1 MIQKT
6 LGLFKGKIFDGAPSE
21 TSVSTVRCPQNIV
34 FGDLVKILES
44 VLFATLASLVLPSVM
59 RAQDLKADILANE
72 TKVWQTFLGTHPDT
86 AAFDRLVVSDYLCIE
101 ANGVLMTKA
110 ENVAQLTHLT
120 FSSFKIQDPQIRVL
134 SPSTALIVARVRFAG
149 TADGHNMSG
158 ETLTS
163 TVWVKRGNKWLA
175 QLHTETFAKQ

>member
-1 MIQKT
+1 V
-6 LGLFKGKIFDGAPSE
+6 P
-21 TSVSTVRCPQNIV
+21 
-34 FGDLVKILES
+34 
-44 VLFATLASLVLPSVM
+44 
-59 RAQDLKADILANE
+59 
-72 TKVWQTFLGTHPDT
+72 
-86 AAFDRLVVSDYLCIE
+86 DYLCIE

-134 SPSTALIVARVRFAG
+134 SPSAALIVARVRFAG
-149 TADGHNMSG
+149 TADGHSMSG

-175 QLHTETFAKQ
+175 QLHTETFTKQ